1 MTEVEFPS
9 DLRCPISQ
17 DLMNDP
23 VVVEH
28 HGQNYYFDRVCV
40 ETWKKTPGG
49 DMNPL
54 TNLSGFREAII
65 KSDVGLKDKVVN
77 FKKENGIDIHSKT
90 EEVELQPFSDY
101 QQIQDDEA
109 EALRLHRELNGPP
122 VGEMSRDEMSRM
134 VIAMMSPSGIRYHE
148 IAVPTAIVNILNDEG
163 VPDSMK
169 DMIFNMIMDI
179 YFPISDGNSVDGT
192 EDIVDEV

>member
-1 MTEVEFPS
+1 MTEVAPPS

-65 KSDVGLKDKVVN
+65 KSDARLKDKVVN
-77 FKKENGIDIHSKT
+77 FKKENGIDLDSKT

-122 VGEMSRDEMSRM
+122 VGEMSRM
-134 VIAMMSPSGIRYHE
+134 VLAMMSPSGIQYHE
-148 IAVPTAIVNILNDEG
+148 IVVPTAIVNIMNDEG

-169 DMIFNMIMDI
+169 DMIFNMILDI
-179 YFPISDGNSVDGT
+179 YFPVSSSEPIMPM
-192 EDIVDEV
+192 I